1 MAPIRKKIKRGVG
14 NPNWNKDATEVE
26 LIKKIHNQWCKD
38 NGYPVRKR
46 ERKT

>member
-14 NPNWNKDATEVE
+14 NPNWKKDATEVE

-38 NGYPVRKR
+38 NGYSVRKR